1 MKANTLKNLLK
12 VGTIVA
18 GTAASFLLA
27 SCWNVE
33 EEPDEMIEGECE
45 VSDTPEETSKPTE

>member
-33 EEPDEMIEGECE
+33 EEPDETIEGECE
-45 VSDTPEETSKPTE
+45 VSDTPEETSEPTE